1 MPEVTAKAKS
11 AIYHLKTALSGLEK
25 AQVHLIQ
32 ARTSL
37 PKGDEDSRAEVG
49 GAEQALNLFAKAIDE
64 AVTAIT
70 MNNLAKPKEAEDD
83 AS

>member
-1 MPEVTAKAKS
+1 MAEVTAKAKS

-32 ARTSL
+32 ARTGL

-49 GAEQALNLFAKAIDE
+49 GAEQALKLFEQAVNEAI
-64 AVTAIT
+64 TAIET
-70 MNNLAKPKEAEDD
+70 NNPAKPSED
-83 AS
+83 